1 MVFRPA
7 DGDLVEPGSSAE
19 ISYRLTRQAA
29 VNDVLS
35 GTTARED
42 ACDAHPELIRA
53 AREVGDPTNE
63 MCPICDNAELRHVTY
78 VFGPRLPK
86 HGRCVTLRGELNTI
100 AKRQGTFVA
109 YVVECCPA
117 CHWNH
122 LHKRYVLPDRS

>member
-1 MVFRPA
+1 MVFRPPA
-7 DGDLVEPGSSAE
+7 GDLAAATASAE

-29 VNDVLS
+29 VNDVLN
-35 GTTARED
+35 GTTPRED
-42 ACDAHPELIRA
+42 ACDAHPELVRA
-53 AREVGDPTNE
+53 AREVGEPTGE
-63 MCPICDNAELRHVTY
+63 SCPICDDADLRHVTY

-117 CHWNH
+117 CTWNH
-122 LHKRYVLPDRS
+122 LAKRFVLPDRS